1 MLISQFNLFLKEAG
15 KLPLSFWSYKYY
27 LAQKSFQLQLENIAK
42 NIQKETKSTQDLQ
55 SFINILKKEEANSVN
70 LRSSCWYF
78 GIWLCSGWRNPRSA
92 NKGI

>member
-78 GIWLCSGWRNPRSA
+78 GIWLCSG
-92 NKGI
+92 